1 MYRLPLLLAHPD
13 MLYISPLLVILHKI
27 PLARKALLENS
38 GSIIKQY
45 GFNEDWW
52 RGYIIDLTDEFALR
66 SESLQSFAHMTVETQ
81 RLIAFLDGG
90 SRRPLACI
98 DNLAVSPP
106 LQSTLALKGDVSD
119 INPVDRFLED
129 LVNFW
134 GENAPVTDIFDST
147 AVNLEYNEVR
157 SFTNIVTEVSHSAA
171 NSGTLYDVVDELLW
185 PYNTRPESYLAKVS
199 DVITLTL
206 KREDAQ
212 SGAGID
218 VPLLFFPDRYTQ
230 PYIKYFSTIRER
242 QKNNETQLSMLINK
256 RFQAASYM
264 GKDTSKLLK
273 ITSDYLDSLTK
284 RDEAGSDREEDE
296 DSDDL
301 SDDEF
306 DYSGLEAAAED
317 MKSVMA
323 QYNSRYDRL
332 VRDREEIQSRIDR
345 EANLFK
351 GDSAAD
357 EKIFQEVFSG
367 EQCPKLRT
375 FILSGVILSPTE
387 YYFCRRKE
395 KQLIDLDEDKP
406 NQSSGNS
413 AMLGSESAVD
423 KLASEIYKDFQWYK
437 VSKTFTDEGV
447 EVPSAVEVEDP
458 REVTAG
464 AKTGSVD
471 FGSQEAI
478 LLYATLENAWDTNA
492 HGGYPLSPELKE
504 FIERD
509 RKSLLATLRDQ
520 EAATAAV
527 AAAAVA
533 AANTPSA
540 GSTLLENIATPDSLL
555 SGSTAGSGAI
565 PDGQRFA
572 LQGDS
577 KLGEVN
583 IRASPPVTS
592 STSSYSAT
600 ITPGAASTISVK
612 ELPDTANHY
621 DDDDDEYNGKGDSYS
636 RAGEEITTGFDHGAD
651 AMELDFSGLKKN

>member
-1 MYRLPLLLAHPD
+1 
-13 MLYISPLLVILHKI
+13 MLYISQLLVILHKI

-81 RLIAFLDGG
+81 RLMAFLDGG

-119 INPVDRFLED
+119 INPVGRFLED

-134 GENAPVTDIFDST
+134 GENAPVTDIFEST
-147 AVNLEYNEVR
+147 AVNVEYHEMR
-157 SFTNIVTEVSHSAA
+157 TFTNIVTEVSHSAA

-185 PYNTRPESYLAKVS
+185 PYNSRPESYLAKVS

-230 PYIKYFSTIRER
+230 PYIKYFSTLRER
-242 QKNNETQLSMLINK
+242 QKNNETQLSVLINK

-284 RDEAGSDREEDE
+284 SKETGSDREENGG
-296 DSDDL
+296 SDDP
-301 SDDEF
+301 SYDEF
-306 DYSGLEAAAED
+306 DYTGLEAAAED

-323 QYNSRYDRL
+323 QYTARYDGL

-351 GDSAAD
+351 GDSVTD
-357 EKIFQEVFSG
+357 EEIFRELFHG

-395 KQLIDLDEDKP
+395 KQLINLDEDEGK
-406 NQSSGNS
+406 SSKSS
-413 AMLGSESAVD
+413 ADSAGLESAFAVD
-423 KLASEIYKDFQWYK
+423 KTARKIYEDFQWYK
-437 VSKTFTDEGV
+437 VSKTFTDEGI
-447 EVPSAVEVEDP
+447 EVPSAVEIANP
-458 REVTAG
+458 HEVTAG

-478 LLYATLENAWDTNA
+478 LVYATLENAWDIDA
-492 HGGYPLSPELKE
+492 HGGYELSPELKE

-509 RKSLLATLRDQ
+509 RRSLLATLRGQ

-527 AAAAVA
+527 AAAAS
-533 AANTPSA
+533 TPSA
-540 GSTLLENIATPDSLL
+540 GSTLQENIATPDSLL
-555 SGSTAGSGAI
+555 SGTTAGSGAI
-565 PDGQRFA
+565 QGGQRFA
-572 LQGDS
+572 PQSDS

-583 IRASPPVTS
+583 IRANPTVTS
-592 STSSYSAT
+592 NNPPCSAT
-600 ITPGAASTISVK
+600 VVSGAASTISVK
-612 ELPDTANHY
+612 ELPDTASHG
-621 DDDDDEYNGKGDSYS
+621 DDDDDEYSSSGDSYS
-636 RAGEEITTGFDHGAD
+636 RAGEEVTTGLVNGAD
-651 AMELDFSGLKKN
+651 AMELDFAGLKKN